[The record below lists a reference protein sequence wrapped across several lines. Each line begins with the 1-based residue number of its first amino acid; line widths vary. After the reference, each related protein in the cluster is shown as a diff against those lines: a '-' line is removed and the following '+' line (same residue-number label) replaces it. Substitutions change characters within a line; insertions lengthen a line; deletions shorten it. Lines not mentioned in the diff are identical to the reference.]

1 MFAHSNSDVDGVSV
15 HVSTR
20 VDEALEIARPRTEVA
35 RYMFDWRND
44 PEWIGGISEAR
55 LVSDGEFGVGSRV
68 ERVASFMGRRVEYV
82 LEVDEYDPQ
91 ARVSMH
97 SVKGPFPMTV
107 AYDLEDAGEA
117 TRARIRVGG
126 DASGF
131 YKIAAPLLNRAAAR
145 SITGDLKRLKHLLE

>member
-1 MFAHSNSDVDGVSV
+1 M
-15 HVSTR
+15 STR
-20 VDEALEIARPRTEVA
+20 VDESIEISRPRADVA

-55 LVSDGEFGVGSRV
+55 LISDGEFGVGSRV

-82 LEVDEYDPQ
+82 LEVEEYDPQ
-91 ARVSMH
+91 ARVAMR

-107 AYDLEDAGEA
+107 AYELEDAGA
-117 TRARIRVGG
+117 RTRARVRVGG

-131 YKIAAPLLNRAAAR
+131 YRIAGPILNRAAAR
-145 SITGDLKRLKHLLE
+145 SIAGDLERLKQLLEPA